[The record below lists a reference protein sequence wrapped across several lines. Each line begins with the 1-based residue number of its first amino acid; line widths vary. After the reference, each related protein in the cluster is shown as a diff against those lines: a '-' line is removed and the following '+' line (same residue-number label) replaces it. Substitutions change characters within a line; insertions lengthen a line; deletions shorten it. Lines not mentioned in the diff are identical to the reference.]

1 MRKPDAR
8 VANPKQRQH
17 IYILTLIRTG
27 TESKALPWL
36 ISDTFRDVSDCA
48 ISRYGNE
55 STTEKETG
63 CLHHHFPGGKWAGI
77 YDFFRQHPDLLERY
91 DWFWFPDDDIETTP
105 EEARRFLDIVQREGF
120 ALAQPS
126 LKPDSYY
133 AHRITL
139 SNPRFQFRRTNFVEL
154 MVPVIRRDLLKKVLP
169 LFKDRHAALG
179 LDFFWHQL
187 TERPARDV
195 AIVDAVA
202 MGHYRPRQTHLKGRM
217 SNMGVD
223 IDAEREGTFRQFAI
237 RRQLPVILSGVTANG
252 RHLERGPALW
262 RAYFRGLGEIRKL
275 ATRDPFGYREMAG
288 MLYRQLVTRTDT
300 ACFDK
305 DRFQR
310 FLNESRK
317 NEAFPFFEEA

>member
-1 MRKPDAR
+1 M
-8 VANPKQRQH
+8 
-17 IYILTLIRTG
+17 LIRIG
-27 TESKALPWL
+27 EVLSCNKFF
-36 ISDTFRDVSDCA
+36 SSDCFEDR
-48 ISRYGNE
+48 IRFCFSSYLCRNVSGRGGYPFN
-55 STTEKETG
+55 
-63 CLHHHFPGGKWAGI
+63 HHFPGGKWAGI
-77 YDFFRQHPDLLERY
+77 HDFFRQHPELLDRY

-105 EEARRFLDIVQREGF
+105 EDARRFLDVVRREGF

-126 LKPDSYY
+126 LRPDSYY

-139 SNPRFQFRRTNFVEL
+139 SNPRFEFRRTNFVEL
-154 MVPVIRRDLLKKVLP
+154 MIPVIRRDLLKKVLP

-217 SNMGVD
+217 SSMGVD

-252 RHLERGPALW
+252 RHLERGLALW
-262 RAYFRGLGEIRKL
+262 RAYFRGLGEIREL
-275 ATRDPFGYREMAG
+275 ATRGPFGYREMAG
-288 MLYRQLVTRTDT
+288 MLYRQLTTRTDT
-300 ACFDK
+300 ACFD
-305 DRFQR
+305 RACFQR
-310 FLNESRK
+310 FMNESRK
-317 NEAFPFFEEA
+317 DEAFPFSEEA